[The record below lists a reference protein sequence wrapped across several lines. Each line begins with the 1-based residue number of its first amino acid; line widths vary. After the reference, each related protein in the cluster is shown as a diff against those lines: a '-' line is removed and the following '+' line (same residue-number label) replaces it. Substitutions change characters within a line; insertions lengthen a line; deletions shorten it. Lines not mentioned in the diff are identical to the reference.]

1 HADKHTI
8 EFNPFNPAEM
18 LIGCDGGLFRTG
30 NADDVYPIF
39 SDLNRN
45 YNVTQTYSASAAP
58 TGEVIA
64 GCQDNGTQYIDF
76 LGNTP
81 MAANEIQGGDGGN
94 TEIGRLNPNAFF
106 AEFPAGTVT
115 RSSSKGTGFNTFYDD
130 RIDASGDG
138 TIDEGA
144 DWLTAFTLWEQ
155 PDTARSYYALGA
167 GLSTGHV
174 WFTKGAMDFGL
185 DPDWFRF
192 PVTTGWVTCVAFSKD
207 GNSLFAG
214 TSSGYLYRYSNI
226 LAVDDS
232 GKFVY
237 PSISS
242 TASAWNAVDS
252 GITVSSVLVA
262 SGRYLRWIAVDPTDA
277 SKVVVTG
284 ARYGND
290 QNIWRSTNALD
301 SIMTFSDIT
310 DNLPKMPVWTAV
322 VDLENPNRII
332 IGTDLGVYG
341 RDMSNS
347 DGWSEENGGMARV
360 PVMTIKQI
368 PYYGKP
374 YLYIG
379 TYGRGVYRTGSL
391 VGINEAPAVINNMML
406 FPNPVQDQATLR
418 ISLAK
423 GSPVEIR
430 IYNLSGEL
438 VQQIQQK
445 NLTAGENT
453 ININTG
459 KLNSGTYIV
468 NAKSGTSSFNQKM
481 VVIR

>member
-1 HADKHTI
+1 
-8 EFNPFNPAEM
+8 
-18 LIGCDGGLFRTG
+18 
-30 NADDVYPIF
+30 
-39 SDLNRN
+39 
-45 YNVTQTYSASAAP
+45 
-58 TGEVIA
+58 
-64 GCQDNGTQYIDF
+64 
-76 LGNTP
+76 
-81 MAANEIQGGDGGN
+81 
-94 TEIGRLNPNAFF
+94 F
-106 AEFPAGTVT
+106 A
-115 RSSSKGTGFNTFYDD
+115 
-130 RIDASGDG
+130 
-138 TIDEGA
+138 
-144 DWLTAFTLWEQ
+144 LWEQ
-155 PDTARSYYALGA
+155 PDTARAYYVLGA
-167 GLSTGHV
+167 GGVGGNLGHV
-174 WFTKGAMDFGL
+174 WFTKGAMDFGV

-192 PVTTGWVTCVAFSKD
+192 PSTTGWVTCVAFSKD
-207 GNSLFAG
+207 GNTVFAG
-214 TSSGYLYRYSNI
+214 TSSGYVYRYSNL

-232 GKFVY
+232 GKFTY

-242 TASAWNAVDS
+242 TAASWNAVDS
-252 GITVSSVLVA
+252 GITVSSVLVG

-301 SIMTFSDIT
+301 STMIFSDIT

-322 VDLENPNRII
+322 VDEENPNRII

-391 VGINEAPAVINNMML
+391 VGINETQSVFNNMML
-406 FPNPVQDQATLR
+406 FPNPVQDQATIR

-423 GSPVEIR
+423 SSAVEIR
-430 IYNLSGEL
+430 IYNLKGEL

-445 NLTAGENT
+445 NLTSGENT
-453 ININTG
+453 VTINTA
-459 KLNSGTYIV
+459 KLSSGTYIV